1 MSSATMSIAQLD
13 VVHNAMQ
20 AASKSFM
27 VIEAQYSLDDAT
39 WKFVR
44 VREWRP
50 HPYCAD

>member
-1 MSSATMSIAQLD
+1 MSIPELD
-13 VVHNAMQ
+13 VVRNAMQ

-44 VREWRP
+44 VREWRQRP
-50 HPYCAD
+50 FRACCIC